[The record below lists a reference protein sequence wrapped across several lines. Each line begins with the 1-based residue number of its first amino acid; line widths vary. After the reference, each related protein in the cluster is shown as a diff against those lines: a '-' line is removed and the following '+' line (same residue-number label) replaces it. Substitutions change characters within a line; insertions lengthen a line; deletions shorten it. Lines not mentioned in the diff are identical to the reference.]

1 VRTNRSWSTFLKL
14 DNDADIADYK
24 LVLIGRLSLVAV
36 ISILF
41 LIAVNIVM
49 KYPLINVLID
59 VVALVLIVVV
69 FIAVRHRRVMLA
81 SLFTTIGLM
90 IAISVGSIVSYSE
103 MRNNGAENL
112 IIAILVLIVA
122 LFNSRLRVFLFL
134 LSFGL
139 LIWLKQ
145 YKMHVLDL
153 PMGDDFYVELVNV
166 SIICIGIYFSTAF
179 FKAGL
184 QKNLDKVTKLNS
196 GLNEQREMLAN
207 LNKEK
212 DELIGIV
219 AHDLKNPLHVISS
232 ALPILKEQL
241 DKTLTDDQSKI
252 LEAIDES
259 AQGMVKH
266 IAQILNVNKMEMEGI
281 HLIPKD
287 HDVGAL
293 LQKLVDL
300 HQHSSKLK
308 KIKIEG
314 DIAIGKHIIYV
325 DENCVNRVF
334 ENLLSNAIKYT
345 TPGKAILLSLVD
357 LDSKVQIRFQDQGLG
372 ISEADQENL
381 FKKYESLSSKPTG
394 NESSTGMGL
403 FSVKK
408 YLAAIKGTI
417 DVESE
422 VGVGTTFIVTLPR
435 G

>member
-314 DIAIGKHIIYV
+314 DIAIGKHIIHV

-417 DVESE
+417 EVESE
-422 VGVGTTFIVTLPR
+422 VGEGTTFIVTLPK